1 MSFHLLKKLVHFRKK
16 IKRRAMP
23 KTKISIIMIIV
34 TSIIKSK
41 TSISQTL
48 QYPFNR
54 VCWVFY
60 DSVCYYGVKMTWSVG
75 LLKYCISIRLM
86 RKTCQQNQLLSY
98 LYTNCSLLLNV
109 LMNTKSIEITKKQ
122 NCIKL
127 HFWEKKPYN

>member
-48 QYPFNR
+48 NILSIESAECFMT
-54 VCWVFY
+54 
-60 DSVCYYGVKMTWSVG
+60 VCYYGVKMTWSVG

-98 LYTNCSLLLNV
+98 LYTNCCLLLNV

-127 HFWEKKPYN
+127 HF